1 MAERPD
7 LEYWVPWLAREVSG
21 ARIESVKV
29 DKPVVVRTIV
39 RGTFEALVAGTTVTS
54 VTRRGNFM
62 LFALDPPTGRAGIAA
77 LEMGVSAMLAG
88 RFRLVP
94 SAAKQKLPADR
105 AVTFKL
111 GDGRALV
118 YRDDVQMGKVY
129 LFSRGAYDAVPGLS
143 KIGVDCLD
151 PKRFTLEAFRALAK
165 ARRDQA
171 KVFLMDKAALDFFGN
186 AYADEAL
193 FEAKIHP
200 KTFVRNLGDA
210 ELEALH
216 AAIVKV
222 LAGARDTLLER
233 KPPLDE
239 KLRDFLSVR
248 LRAGEACVRC
258 GTRIRKAGVHGHD
271 AFFCPTCQPDE
282 RGSAI
287 VDWRKLP
294 GKPT

>member
-1 MAERPD
+1 MPERPD
-7 LEYWVPWLAREVSG
+7 LEYWVPWLARELKG
-21 ARIESVKV
+21 AGIASVKV
-29 DKPVVVRTIV
+29 DKPAVVRVVVRGSFDELVTGATI
-39 RGTFEALVAGTTVTS
+39 EK

-62 LFALDPPTGRAGIAA
+62 LFALKGAQLLDMA
-77 LEMGVSAMLAG
+77 VSAMLAG
-88 RFRLVP
+88 RFRIVEP
-94 SAAKQKLPADR
+94 APKPKLPADR
-105 AVTFKL
+105 AVTFHL
-111 GDGRALV
+111 VDGRTLV

-129 LFSRGAYDAVPGLS
+129 VLERGAYSTVPGLD

-151 PKRFTLEAFRALAK
+151 PKRFTREAFRNLAK
-165 ARRDQA
+165 TRRDQA

-200 KTFVRNLGDA
+200 KAFVKKLSDA
-210 ELEALH
+210 QLDALYD
-216 AAIVKV
+216 AVVEV
-222 LAGARDTLLER
+222 LRSSTDTIFQR

-248 LRAGEACVRC
+248 LRAGEPCVRC
-258 GTRIRKAGVHGHD
+258 GTSIRKAGVHGHD
-271 AFFCPTCQPDE
+271 AFFCPTCQPDD

-294 GKPT
+294 PKS

>member
-7 LEYWVPWLAREVSG
+7 LEYWVPSLHGALKG
-21 ARIESVKV
+21 ARIKSVKV
-29 DKPVVVRTIV
+29 DKAVVVRVVI
-39 RGTFEALVAGTTVTS
+39 RGSFEELVTGTTIEGVG
-54 VTRRGNFM
+54 RRGNFM
-62 LFALDPPTGRAGIAA
+62 MFSLGAAVPLDMA
-77 LEMGVSAMLAG
+77 VSAMLAG
-88 RFRLVP
+88 RFRIVDP
-94 SAAKQKLPADR
+94 SPKPKLPADR
-105 AVTFKL
+105 AITFEL
-111 GDGRALV
+111 EDGRTLV

-129 LFSRGAYDAVPGLS
+129 VLARGAFDTVPGLA

-151 PKRFTLEAFRALAK
+151 RKRFTRAIFRKLAA

-193 FEAKIHP
+193 FEARIHP
-200 KTFVRNLGDA
+200 KTFVRALTPEQIDA
-210 ELEALH
+210 LYD
-216 AAIVKV
+216 AIVSV
-222 LAGARDTLLER
+222 LRSSTDTILER

-248 LRAGEACVRC
+248 LRAGEPCVRC

-294 GKPT
+294 PKA